1 MGYLFVIS
9 GPSAVGKTTV
19 VECLLERSRQI
30 SRVIT
35 CTTRNIR
42 NGEQDGVDYIFLSK
56 NEFLRKVNNN
66 EFVEFSEVYG
76 NNYGVLLKSIKDSM
90 ENHIASILTINWEG
104 YLKIKEAIKKNVIG
118 IFINPPSLKEL
129 ENRIRGRGS
138 DDEETIKKRLDA
150 AQLDMSFAK
159 KYDFVIE
166 NHEIQRTSDD
176 IFEIISKITKK

>member
-19 VECLLERSRQI
+19 VECLLERGRQI

-90 ENHIASILTINWEG
+90 ESHVASILTINWEG
-104 YLKIKEAIKKNVIG
+104 YLKIKEAIKENVFG
-118 IFINPPSLKEL
+118 IFINPPSLEEL
-129 ENRIRGRGS
+129 EKRIRGRGS
-138 DDEETIKKRLDA
+138 DNEETIKKRLDA
-150 AQLDMSFAK
+150 AQLDMSFAE
-159 KYDFVIE
+159 KYDFVVE